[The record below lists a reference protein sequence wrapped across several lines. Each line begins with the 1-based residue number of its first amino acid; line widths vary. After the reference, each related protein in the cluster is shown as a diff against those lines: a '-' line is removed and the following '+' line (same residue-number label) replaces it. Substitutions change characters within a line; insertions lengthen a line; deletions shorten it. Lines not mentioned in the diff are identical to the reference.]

1 MKRIRLVRRIL
12 NRTYFIRIMW
22 IFLAF
27 MVFCAVFIWL
37 YEPSILTLR
46 DGVWYVYTVVTTIG
60 FGDVLVETLPS
71 RVLSILLSIYSHFAL
86 ALITGL
92 VLTFFNELN
101 AMRHRDT
108 ISAFIDKLER
118 LPELSKEEL
127 AEISEKVKMYEERR
141 S

>member
-1 MKRIRLVRRIL
+1 MKRVRLVRNIL
-12 NRTYFIRIMW
+12 NRTYFLRIMLV
-22 IFLAF
+22 FLAF
-27 MVFCAVFIWL
+27 MVFCSVFFWL
-37 YEPSILTLR
+37 YEPSIQTMH

-71 RVLSILLSIYSHFAL
+71 RVLSILLSIFSHFSL

-101 AMRHRDT
+101 AMRHKDT
-108 ISAFIDKLER
+108 LSAFIEKLKH

-127 AEISEKVKMYEERR
+127 EEISDKVKMYDERR